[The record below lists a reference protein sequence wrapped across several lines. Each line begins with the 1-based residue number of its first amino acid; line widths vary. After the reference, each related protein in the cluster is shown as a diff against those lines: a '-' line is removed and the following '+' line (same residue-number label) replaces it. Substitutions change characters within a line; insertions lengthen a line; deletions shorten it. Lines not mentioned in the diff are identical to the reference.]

1 MKLFMMPH
9 TVPNRPIN
17 GAVAPM
23 LASMPAP
30 RVMRRPVA
38 ASIRSCHNLRP
49 VNGGRSWRDAPGPRI
64 GEVVFASP
72 QIDMD
77 GFSSSVQ
84 RIGFEDHRHRRERP
98 RAPVAWKNALAKG
111 VHMQQFG

>member
-1 MKLFMMPH
+1 VSLPQAEAGERWA
-9 TVPNRPIN
+9 VVAGRP
-17 GAVAPM
+17 
-23 LASMPAP
+23 
-30 RVMRRPVA
+30 RP
-38 ASIRSCHNLRP
+38 S
-49 VNGGRSWRDAPGPRI
+49 I

-84 RIGFEDHRHRRERP
+84 RIGFEDHRHRRHERP
-98 RAPVAWKNALAKG
+98 RAPVAWKNALANG